1 MVFSFKR
8 LAAHFYIGEDSPLHA
23 TWDSSCR
30 KDTKNGKDKC
40 WAACFDSLQNQ
51 DAPYRIVQK
60 GGRSATFYL
69 KDCIS
74 GMKENV
80 SEKSVDVVVTSPPYN
95 IGIGYGSY
103 NDALPR
109 EKYLAW
115 MEEVGV
121 VIKQALSD
129 DGSFFLNVGNKP
141 KDQWI
146 AWDVASVMKKHFIL
160 QNVIHWIK
168 SIAISKADVGNYPN
182 IAGDIAVG
190 HFKPIVS
197 DRFLNDCQEYIFHF
211 TKTGDAHLDK
221 LVVGIPYQ
229 DKTNIGRWKAAKADR
244 RDRGNTWFI
253 PYETIQS
260 KSERPHPATFP
271 VKLPEMC
278 IKLHGDAKM
287 VVDPFTGIGSTAV
300 AAVGLGIPFVGFE
313 IDKEYLDTA
322 IARL

>member
-1 MVFSFKR
+1 MQRINAGLHVF
-8 LAAHFYIGEDSPLHA
+8 DQ
-23 TWDSSCR
+23 
-30 KDTKNGKDKC
+30 
-40 WAACFDSLQNQ
+40 LQNQ
-51 DAPYRIVQK
+51 DAPYRVVQK
-60 GGRSATFYL
+60 GGCSATFYL
-69 KDCIS
+69 KDCIT
-74 GMKENV
+74 GLNENV
-80 SEKSVDVVVTSPPYN
+80 KEKSVDVVVTSPPYN
-95 IGIGYGSY
+95 IGIGYSSY

-121 VIKQALSD
+121 AIKKALAD
-129 DGSFFLNVGNKP
+129 DGSFFLNIGNKP

-146 AWDVASVMKKHFIL
+146 AWDVASVLRRHFVL
-160 QNVIHWIK
+160 QNVIHWVK

-197 DRFLNDCQEYIFHF
+197 ERFLNDCHEYIFHF
-211 TKTGDAHLDK
+211 TKTGGAHLDK
-221 LVVGIPYQ
+221 LAVGIPYQ
-229 DKTNIGRWKAAKADR
+229 DKTNIGRWKAAKEDR

-253 PYETIQS
+253 PYETIQN

-278 IKLHGDAKM
+278 VKVHGGARL

-300 AAVGLGIPFVGFE
+300 AAMRLGIPFVGFE
-313 IDKEYLDTA
+313 IDREYLDAA